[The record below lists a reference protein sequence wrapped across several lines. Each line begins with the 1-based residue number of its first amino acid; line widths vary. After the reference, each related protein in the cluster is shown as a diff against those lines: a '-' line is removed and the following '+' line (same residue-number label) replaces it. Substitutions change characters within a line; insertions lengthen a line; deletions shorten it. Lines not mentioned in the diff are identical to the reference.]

1 MGAISTHQHHVLLLL
16 LNIIQA
22 TAKVYKSAYT
32 YFLCLAQIVFTNG
45 SKRKRFNNMIEN
57 SVKSKTNK
65 TILLGYYTKAVGYMD
80 VNILLQY
87 NTYVVTI
94 SKKKSEKSQPT
105 YVPVSIPF
113 IIILYGSYII
123 YATWEFTLAR
133 DNKSRR
139 N

>member
-1 MGAISTHQHHVLLLL
+1 MVAISTHQHHVLLLL

-65 TILLGYYTKAVGYMD
+65 KILLGYYTKAVGYMD
-80 VNILLQY
+80 INILLQY